1 MCTTYYK
8 DLMKHT
14 KINKN
19 LKKSKIEPIKPIDVD
34 SLPLYQLC
42 RWAALKDAVDIVGDK
57 CDEKKMSFDDI
68 DLQPLDILKYVDIAT
83 DQLYNKVL
91 DCEQTN

>member
-1 MCTTYYK
+1 
-8 DLMKHT
+8 MKHT
-14 KINKN
+14 NINKKINK
-19 LKKSKIEPIKPIDVD
+19 SKIKPIESFDIN

-57 CDEKKMSFDDI
+57 CEEKKMSFDDI

-91 DCEQTN
+91 HCEQSN

>member
-1 MCTTYYK
+1 
-8 DLMKHT
+8 MKNT
-14 KINKN
+14 KKIKNKKIRPIN
-19 LKKSKIEPIKPIDVD
+19 SVDID

-57 CDEKKMSFDDI
+57 CEERKMSFDDI

-83 DQLYNKVL
+83 DQLYSKMVNAN
-91 DCEQTN
+91 ESN